1 MSRVGRSETGS
12 RSRRSFTNPS
22 PTNPSR
28 RSPASELRFGSA
40 AGERRAVR
48 G

>member
-1 MSRVGRSETGS
+1 MSRVGRSETAS

-22 PTNPSR
+22 STSLSW
-28 RSPASELRFGSA
+28 RSTASELPFGPG